1 MAEKKK
7 TKKALK
13 KYLMGKEE
21 EEKRGEGKRG
31 IPPRGCG
38 WSVCRTARQ
47 INDRAKYVDYGNT
60 SPTCTLYNCTYV
72 FFLLLSRSAQA
83 VEKAAVMH

>member
-7 TKKALK
+7 KRKNLK
-13 KYLMGKEE
+13 KYLLGKAE
-21 EEKRGEGKRG
+21 EEKRDEGKRG

-60 SPTCTLYNCTYV
+60 SPTCMCSFFSLADLRELLKKQTLCT
-72 FFLLLSRSAQA
+72 
-83 VEKAAVMH
+83 K